1 MTQAPTLA
9 DKINAASDTGHMIQ
23 ITTYL
28 RQTRVT
34 AKTRESW
41 RKAGFEFFKAN
52 ADGQTMMIEG
62 QSKGKPRYVLI
73 GGNKIQAFK

>member
-1 MTQAPTLA
+1 LACRKGGSCRGYASAQKEKLTMEWQPIETAPR
-9 DKINAASDTGHMIQ
+9 DKTPVLG
-23 ITTYL
+23 Y
-28 RQTRVT
+28 
-34 AKTRESW
+34 
-41 RKAGFEFFKAN
+41 

>member
-1 MTQAPTLA
+1 MEWQPIETAPR
-9 DKINAASDTGHMIQ
+9 DKTPVLG
-23 ITTYL
+23 Y
-28 RQTRVT
+28 
-34 AKTRESW
+34 
-41 RKAGFEFFKAN
+41 